1 MDVFMCV
8 FLPVVPA
15 DDEVTEA
22 PAPPN
27 DSKLYMPMLPK
38 ALPALPLPNAA
49 ARRGHRK
56 RADDLP
62 HIEKRGMVC
71 DCCFN
76 KCLPSVLA
84 RYC

>member
-1 MDVFMCV
+1 MRVCV
-8 FLPVVPA
+8 FLSPHVAPV

-22 PAPPN
+22 PAAPPN
-27 DSKLYMPMLPK
+27 DSKLYMPLLPK
-38 ALPALPLPNAA
+38 ALPALPFPAA
-49 ARRGHRK
+49 TKRGHRK

-62 HIEKRGMVC
+62 HVQKRGMVC